1 MSTLSNTDLTVADAN
16 ITTLKDGSGNHS
28 STPADVF
35 DGRAKAWIRYNGE
48 GTPAIAANFNAN
60 SITDNATADHTV
72 NFTTDLPSAD
82 YCVVTATSSAGDG
95 TGHNSVTLNRIN
107 TNGNIVAPT
116 AGAFRMSTSDM
127 AGNTTESEHI
137 YAAVFCG
144 DE

>member
-1 MSTLSNTDLTVADAN
+1 MSTLNVTNAQV
-16 ITTLKDGSGNHS
+16 TTLKDASGNHS
-28 STPADVF
+28 STPSAVF

-82 YCVVTATSSAGDG
+82 YCVVTAASSAGNG
-95 TGHNSVTLNRIN
+95 TTHNVVTLHRIN
-107 TNGNIVAPT
+107 ASGNMVEPT
-116 AGAFRMSTSDM
+116 AGAFRMTTSDIS
-127 AGNTTESEHI
+127 GNSTETEHI

>member
-1 MSTLSNTDLTVADAN
+1 MSTLNVTNAQ
-16 ITTLKDGSGNHS
+16 ITTLKDASGNHS
-28 STPADVF
+28 SIPADVF

-60 SITDNATADHTV
+60 SITDNAAADHTV

-82 YCVVTATSSAGDG
+82 YCVVTAVSSAGD
-95 TGHNSVTLNRIN
+95 TSGHNIVTLNRIN

-116 AGAFRMSTSDM
+116 AGAFRMTTADNSGT
-127 AGNTTESEHI
+127 TTESEHI